1 VNQRHEYILVFRKY
15 VSEDYHKQRD
25 RPAIG
30 DERREAS
37 KLTAEEWREFAQS
50 VWELP
55 RPSPSVETDHPA
67 AFPLGIAPSPDCAVL
82 IRRRSRSRP
91 VRRHRTSAVAAKQA
105 GRDYVGIDRSE
116 SYVDTA
122 RRRRE
127 GVSDDTEG
135 EIAKSPSPS
144 DDIAQYIVDGLERQE
159 PTTLRKIGDYANE
172 LASHRDSSPRTNSK
186 SGQTTVNRS
195 PV

>member
-50 VWELP
+50 VWGFLVRVRRW
-55 RPSPSVETDHPA
+55 RPIIPQ
-67 AFPLGIAPSPDCAVL
+67 
-82 IRRRSRSRP
+82 RSRLIA
-91 VRRHRTSAVAAKQA
+91 RRLIALYSFAGDLVLDPFVGIGTSAVAPSR
-105 GRDYVGIDRSE
+105 RDGTTSE
-116 SYVDTA
+116 STDQSRTSTQHGGG
-122 RRRRE
+122 E

-172 LASHRDSSPRTNSK
+172 LASTVNSSPRTNSK